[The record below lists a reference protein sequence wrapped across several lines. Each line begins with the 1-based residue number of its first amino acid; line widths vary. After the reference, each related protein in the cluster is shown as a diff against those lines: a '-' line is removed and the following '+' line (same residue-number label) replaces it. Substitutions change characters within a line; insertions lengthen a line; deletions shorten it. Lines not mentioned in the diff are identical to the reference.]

1 MSGQVE
7 CYFTPIS
14 PWAYLGMAR
23 FRKIVTKTGASASW
37 RPVDIGRV
45 FGTVGAVPVG
55 KRPLPKQANRLQE
68 LARWR
73 EYLGL
78 PLNLHPKFFP
88 VNPDPA
94 CRLIAAAILQ
104 GEDGAALSEA
114 CLNAVWSEERDLA
127 DAPTLASI
135 ADECGLNGARLVSLS
150 EQPEAMALI
159 GQYTDDAISKG
170 VIGSP
175 CYVIG
180 DQVYFGQD
188 RLDFVER
195 ALQVLP

>member
-1 MSGQVE
+1 MSAHVE

-23 FRKIVTKTGASASW
+23 FRRIVANTRVSASW
-37 RPVDIGRV
+37 KPVDISRV
-45 FGTVGAVPVG
+45 FATVGAVPVG
-55 KRPLPKQANRLQE
+55 KRPQSKQANRLQE
-68 LARWR
+68 LERWR
-73 EYLGL
+73 DYLGL
-78 PLNLHPKFFP
+78 PLNLQPKFFP
-88 VNPDPA
+88 VDPDPA

-114 CLNAVWSEERDLA
+114 CLKAVWSEERDLSDVA
-127 DAPTLASI
+127 TLASI
-135 ADECGLNGARLVSLS
+135 ADECGLNGSQLTSLS
-150 EQPEAMALI
+150 DQPEAQILI
-159 GQYTDDAISKG
+159 DRYTDQAISKG

-175 CYVIG
+175 CYVID

-195 ALQVLP
+195 ALQL